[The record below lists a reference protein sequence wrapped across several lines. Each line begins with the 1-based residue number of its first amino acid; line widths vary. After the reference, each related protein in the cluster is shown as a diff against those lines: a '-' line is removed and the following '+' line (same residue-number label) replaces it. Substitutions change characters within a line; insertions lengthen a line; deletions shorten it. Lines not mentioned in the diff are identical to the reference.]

1 MSKFEL
7 VESQSDFPDFRGTVE
22 DNFFAVKLKQTIEK
36 TDNKQD
42 LREIASKL
50 VELATQRQ
58 GVIRG
63 LCMKL
68 AKLETEALFK
78 KYAEQLIKKPPFRT
92 AITY

>member
-7 VESQSDFPDFRGTVE
+7 VEVQSDFADFRETVE
-22 DNFFAVKLKQTIEK
+22 DSFFAVKLKQTIEK
-36 TDNKQD
+36 TDSKQE

-58 GVIRG
+58 GIIRG

-68 AKLETEALFK
+68 VKLETESLFK
-78 KYAEQLIKKPPFRT
+78 KYAE
-92 AITY
+92 

>member
-7 VESQSDFPDFRGTVE
+7 VEVQSDFADFRETVE
-22 DNFFAVKLKQTIEK
+22 DSFFAVKLKQTIEK
-36 TDNKQD
+36 TDSKQE

-58 GVIRG
+58 GIIRG

-68 AKLETEALFK
+68 VKLETETLFK
-78 KYAEQLIKKPPFRT
+78 KYAE
-92 AITY
+92 

>member
-7 VESQSDFPDFRGTVE
+7 VEDQPDFADFRETIE
-22 DNFFAVKLKQTIEK
+22 DSFFAAKLKQTIEK
-36 TDNKQD
+36 TDSKQE

-68 AKLETEALFK
+68 VKLETEALFK
-78 KYAEQLIKKPPFRT
+78 KYAE
-92 AITY
+92 

>member
-7 VESQSDFPDFRGTVE
+7 VEVQSDFADFCETVE
-22 DNFFAVKLKQTIEK
+22 DSFFAVKLKQTIEK
-36 TDNKQD
+36 TDSKQE

-58 GVIRG
+58 GIIRG

-68 AKLETEALFK
+68 VKLETEALFK
-78 KYAEQLIKKPPFRT
+78 KYAE
-92 AITY
+92 

>member
-7 VESQSDFPDFRGTVE
+7 VEVQSDFADFRETVE
-22 DNFFAVKLKQTIEK
+22 DSFFAVKLKQTIEK
-36 TDNKQD
+36 TDSKQE

-58 GVIRG
+58 GIIRG

-68 AKLETEALFK
+68 VKLETEALFK
-78 KYAEQLIKKPPFRT
+78 KYAE
-92 AITY
+92 